1 MPAINLGRRQQGR
14 MRATNV
20 INEEFDSLKIQKA
33 IETAMSEAFRS
44 QNLAECVNPYGDGH
58 SAERIIQVIRES
70 LVNDMLLSKNLTY

>member
-1 MPAINLGRRQQGR
+1 M
-14 MRATNV
+14 
-20 INEEFDSLKIQKA
+20 KIQKA

-70 LVNDMLLSKNLTY
+70 LVNDLLLSKNLTY